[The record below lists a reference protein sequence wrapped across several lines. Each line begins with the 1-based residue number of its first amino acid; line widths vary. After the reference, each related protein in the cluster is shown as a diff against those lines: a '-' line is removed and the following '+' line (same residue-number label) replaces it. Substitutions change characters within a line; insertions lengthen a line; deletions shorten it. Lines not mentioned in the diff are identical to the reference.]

1 MALTREFGAADLNEW
16 REFLIFDPLASL
28 LESGNQAIEYFVHRD
43 LSGETFGPVQQVWE
57 LAEAERILRGQGEDG
72 GWPRPGKRQEG
83 NDVTNH
89 TLIETWK
96 RFLILI
102 DKFEFNR
109 DHPQI
114 EEAAEYIFSCQ
125 TEAGDI
131 RGMIGNQY
139 ATYYTGAFIALLI
152 KAGYAEDP
160 RIEKGFQWLLNMRQ
174 EDGGWSIPMI
184 THKFDRET
192 QYRLVTED
200 VLPVEPDRSKPFSH
214 NWTGMVL
221 RAFAAHDRYRQ
232 TDAAKRAAV
241 LLKSRFFQK
250 DAYSSYQSPGYWV
263 RFEHPFWWNNL
274 VSALDTLS
282 RLGLS
287 VEDPQI
293 RNGLDWL
300 VEHQQEDGLWR
311 LNYNKNEEKN
321 TPKIMEK
328 QLWVTLAICRIF
340 KRFSDSRD

>member
-1 MALTREFGAADLNEW
+1 MSEW
-16 REFLIFDPLASL
+16 RELFLFNPVVPLL
-28 LESGNQAIEYFVHRD
+28 NSGNQAIEYFVYRD
-43 LSGETFGPVQQVWE
+43 LLGEAVGPVQQLWE
-57 LAEAERILRGQGEDG
+57 LAEPERILRGQGDNG
-72 GWPRPGKRQEG
+72 GWPRPGKGQNV

-96 RFLILI
+96 RFRILI

-114 EEAAEYIFSCQ
+114 EEAAEFIFSCQ
-125 TEAGDI
+125 TELGDI

-139 ATYYTGAFIALLI
+139 ATYYTGVFIALLI
-152 KAGYAEDP
+152 KAGYAEDF
-160 RIEKGFQWLLNMRQ
+160 RIEKGFQWLLSIRQ

-184 THKFDRET
+184 THKFERET

-232 TDAAKRAAV
+232 TDAAKKAAV

-250 DAYSSYQSPGYWV
+250 DAYTSYQSPGYWV
-263 RFEHPFWWNNL
+263 RFEYPFWWNNL
-274 VSALDTLS
+274 VAALDTLS
-282 RLGLS
+282 MLGYS
-287 VEDPQI
+287 AEDTEI

-300 VEHQQEDGLWR
+300 LEHQGKDGLWR
-311 LNYNKNEEKN
+311 VNYSKDEEKN
-321 TPKIMEK
+321 TPKIMERR
-328 QLWVTLAICRIF
+328 LWITLAICRIF
-340 KRFSDSRD
+340 KRFSNSSD